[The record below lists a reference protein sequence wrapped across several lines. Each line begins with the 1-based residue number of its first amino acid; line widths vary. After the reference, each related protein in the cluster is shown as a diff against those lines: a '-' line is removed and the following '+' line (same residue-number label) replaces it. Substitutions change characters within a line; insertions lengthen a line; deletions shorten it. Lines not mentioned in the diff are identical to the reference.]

1 MKKTLAIAA
10 ISIGLGAC
18 SLSEDVASVS
28 TASARDSVDLSAWKK
43 DSASG
48 ESFAETPSMAAIV
61 PFGGKAFVVLQRL
74 DMAWKAGHRGVVAVI
89 DPATRKQEAAIVLPA
104 SNPTSYA
111 VVDGILYLACTGDYG
126 VQDGGVVAVDMAART
141 AKMVVSEAVLGG
153 DASGIQVSGSKGFA
167 SVMSWPNG
175 WVRPFD
181 LATGK
186 VDSTIPGIDSANGTV
201 AADGSLWIGLARAS
215 KPSIVRY
222 DVASG
227 KLHDTVAVHLE
238 PRELQLGSDGRIVVL
253 QARYGSAGG
262 LGAVDLVDRSTRKVA
277 NFRMMSHSNWSMSVR
292 DGGIYLFDRTNS
304 VVTRYVGV
312 DPKDV
317 SMDENVGPGT
327 NPYDAARFGSETWVV
342 RFGSNSV
349 LILK

>member
-10 ISIGLGAC
+10 AAFVLGAC
-18 SLSEDVASVS
+18 SLGEDVVS
-28 TASARDSVDLSAWKK
+28 ISPESARDSVDLSAWKT
-43 DSASG
+43 DSANG
-48 ESFAETPSMAAIV
+48 KSFAATPSMAAVV

-74 DMAWKAGHRGVVAVI
+74 DSAWNAVHRGVVVVI

-104 SNPTSYA
+104 SNPTSYT

-141 AKMVVSEAVLGG
+141 AKMVVPESALGG
-153 DASGIQVSGSKGFA
+153 DASGIQVSGAKGFA

-181 LATGK
+181 LASGK
-186 VDSTIPGIDSANGTV
+186 VDSTISGIDSASGSV
-201 AADGSLWIGLARAS
+201 VADGSLWIGLARAS

-222 DVASG
+222 DIASG

-238 PRELQLGSDGRIVVL
+238 PRELQLGADGRIVVL

-304 VVTRYVGV
+304 VVTRYAGV
-312 DPKDV
+312 DPKDI

-327 NPYDAARFGSETWVV
+327 NPYDAAKIGSETWIA